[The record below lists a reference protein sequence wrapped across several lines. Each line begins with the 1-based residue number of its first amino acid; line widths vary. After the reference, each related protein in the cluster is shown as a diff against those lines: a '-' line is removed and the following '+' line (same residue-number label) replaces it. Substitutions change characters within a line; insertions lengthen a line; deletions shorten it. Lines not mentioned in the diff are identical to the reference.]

1 MRTSMHGALVTDHN
15 TQEIFG
21 FQYVPLKTMD
31 KLVYGSS
38 HMATLHFDQG
48 LKLLGEIFDTVIA
61 AQATRGSGVDTP
73 VHVTLTPQKAGRCL
87 EIQVRGLL
95 GESVVLNP
103 QPSTLNPQPSFKR
116 GGCWGNR

>member
-1 MRTSMHGALVTDHN
+1 
-15 TQEIFG
+15 
-21 FQYVPLKTMD
+21 MD

-103 QPSTLNPQPSFKR
+103 QPSTLNPKPSFRR

>member
-1 MRTSMHGALVTDHN
+1 MHGALVTDHN

-87 EIQVRGLL
+87 EIQVRGRL
-95 GESVVLNP
+95 GESVVLSP
-103 QPSTLNPQPSFKR
+103 QPSTLNPKL
-116 GGCWGNR
+116 N